1 MKTVLILTM
10 HGIPPKDFPRR
21 EIGEYFGLHT
31 QMENSPQR
39 MDEAARQRYAEL
51 NHKMRSFPRT
61 PENDPFY
68 FSSQEMAKLLAA
80 ETGLETLF
88 CFNEFCNPSL
98 ADAVGAA
105 VASGA
110 ERVLVLTPMMTRGG
124 EHAEKDI
131 PDELKALQQ
140 SFPAIEFIY
149 AWPFDST
156 EITHFL
162 AGQVKRFI

>member
-39 MDEAARQRYAEL
+39 MDGAARQRYAEL

-68 FSSQEMAKLLAA
+68 FSSQEMAQRLTA
-80 ETGLETLF
+80 ETGIETLF
-88 CFNEFCNPSL
+88 CFNEFCNPTL
-98 ADAVGAA
+98 ADAAA
-105 VASGA
+105 TAAASGA

-131 PDELKALQQ
+131 PDEIEALRQTY
-140 SFPAIEFIY
+140 PALEIEY
-149 AWPFDST
+149 AWPFDPA
-156 EITHFL
+156 EITRFL
-162 AGQVKRFI
+162 ASQVKRFI

>member
-68 FSSQEMAKLLAA
+68 FNSQEMAQRLTA
-80 ETGLETLF
+80 ETSIETLF
-88 CFNEFCNPSL
+88 CFNEFCNPTL
-98 ADAVGAA
+98 ADAAA
-105 VASGA
+105 TAAASGA
-110 ERVLVLTPMMTRGG
+110 ERILVLTPMMTRGG

-131 PDELKALQQ
+131 PDEIEALRNTY
-140 SFPAIEFIY
+140 PKIEFKY
-149 AWPFDST
+149 AWPFDPA
-156 EITHFL
+156 EITRFL
-162 AGQVKRFI
+162 ASQVKRFI